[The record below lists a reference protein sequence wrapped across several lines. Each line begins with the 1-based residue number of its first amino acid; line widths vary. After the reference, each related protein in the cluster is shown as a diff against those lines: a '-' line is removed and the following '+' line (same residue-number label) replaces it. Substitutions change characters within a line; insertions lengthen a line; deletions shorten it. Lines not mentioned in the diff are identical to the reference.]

1 MKRKIETMKKF
12 IVAVIALSAMSV
24 QAQEAPKVTSAIIA
38 LRGSEFVEAKGFI
51 DEASTIIEGKNQ
63 SEIKEKILSKFYYN
77 KALIYLKIA
86 ASPDAEIQALA
97 TDANDIAAGS
107 ILDLIKFESTSSK
120 PRYTQDAKNEV
131 PNIAYNYL
139 VAAGIAYESEDYEG
153 SYNGYISA
161 YELKKNE
168 LLGDFAQLDTG
179 LLFNAGII
187 AGMAG
192 NTEAS
197 VDAFRACLDL
207 GYKGITYTATYVA
220 TDQPK
225 QYANK
230 VLMTK
235 DVELGLASD
244 PIVGEDVRSSVFI
257 SLINAYKK
265 LEDTENYDAALSEAR
280 VMYPENKDL
289 LDIQLQAFLDKK
301 DYDGA
306 LANLDEAIAKSPEK
320 AIYRFVKGNILQTE
334 VKDLDAALTEY
345 QAAIEIDPT
354 LSDATYM
361 CGLVFIDRANKVSE
375 QMNGLGLS
383 ETRKYDALKK
393 KQKEIF
399 VTSLGYFEKALELK
413 ADDMDIVRALME
425 VYRKTGD
432 YQKSLDMKTILEDAG
447 E

>member
-1 MKRKIETMKKF
+1 MWT
-12 IVAVIALSAMSV
+12 
-24 QAQEAPKVTSAIIA
+24 
-38 LRGSEFVEAKGFI
+38 
-51 DEASTIIEGKNQ
+51 
-63 SEIKEKILSKFYYN
+63 
-77 KALIYLKIA
+77 
-86 ASPDAEIQALA
+86 
-97 TDANDIAAGS
+97 
-107 ILDLIKFESTSSK
+107 
-120 PRYTQDAKNEV
+120 
-131 PNIAYNYL
+131 
-139 VAAGIAYESEDYEG
+139 
-153 SYNGYISA
+153 
-161 YELKKNE
+161 
-168 LLGDFAQLDTG
+168 
-179 LLFNAGII
+179 
-187 AGMAG
+187 
-192 NTEAS
+192 
-197 VDAFRACLDL
+197 
-207 GYKGITYTATYVA
+207 

-230 VLMTK
+230 ALMTK
-235 DVELGLASD
+235 DVELGLAVD
-244 PIVGEDVRSSVFI
+244 PIVGEDVRPSVYI

-265 LEDTENYDAALSEAR
+265 LEDTEKYDLALSEAR

-361 CGLVFIDRANKVSE
+361 CGLVFIDRANKISE

-393 KQKEIF
+393 KQKDIF

-413 ADDMDIVRALME
+413 GDDLDIVRALME

-432 YQKSLDMKTILEDAG
+432 YQKSLDMKTILEAAG

>member
-1 MKRKIETMKKF
+1 M
-12 IVAVIALSAMSV
+12 
-24 QAQEAPKVTSAIIA
+24 
-38 LRGSEFVEAKGFI
+38 
-51 DEASTIIEGKNQ
+51 
-63 SEIKEKILSKFYYN
+63 
-77 KALIYLKIA
+77 KIA

-345 QAAIEIDPT
+345 QAAIEIDST

>member
-1 MKRKIETMKKF
+1 MKKF
-12 IVAVIALSAMSV
+12 IVAVIALSVMSV

-120 PRYTQDAKNEV
+120 PRYTDDAKNEV

-139 VAAGIAYESEDYEG
+139 VAAGAAYESEDYES

-197 VDAFRACLDL
+197 VDAFRDCLDL
-207 GYKGITYTATYVA
+207 SYKGITYTATYVT

-230 VLMTK
+230 ALMTK
-235 DVELGLASD
+235 DVELGLAVD
-244 PIVGEDVRSSVFI
+244 PIVGEDVRPSVYI

-265 LEDTENYDAALSEAR
+265 LEDTEKYDLALSEAR

-361 CGLVFIDRANKVSE
+361 CGLVFIDRANKISE

-399 VTSLGYFEKALELK
+399 VTSLGYFEKALELNG
-413 ADDMDIVRALME
+413 DDLDIVRALME

-432 YQKSLDMKTILEDAG
+432 YQKSLDMKTILEAAG